1 MSSGSRRWSSASPAS
16 NAGKARRA
24 SGWSSLLGAV
34 DSDPK
39 GAENRPHYN
48 NYKPSPYP
56 EQDTVIAAKEC
67 SGGGEGPVPQSQAPE
82 PPKRPERGMVHG
94 IAPDELVRLA
104 PKLKPYLR
112 RPSPTWPDIVDAA
125 DWLRHDLGVS
135 KSLWGEA
142 CLTMGRELA
151 AVALAI
157 VSTKEPEHFRTTPGG
172 YFHGMVAKAKAGELH
187 LDRTVWAWR
196 RASSRNTNGAGEGIG
211 IVTQGSGRD
220 LAF

>member
-1 MSSGSRRWSSASPAS
+1 M
-16 NAGKARRA
+16 
-24 SGWSSLLGAV
+24 

-48 NYKPSPYP
+48 NYKPSPNP

-67 SGGGEGPVPQSQAPE
+67 SGGGEEPVPQSQAPV
-82 PPKRPERGMVHG
+82 PSKRPERGMVHG
-94 IAPDELVRLA
+94 IAPDELVRFA

-112 RPSPTWPDIVDAA
+112 RASPTWPEIVDAA
-125 DWLRHDLGVS
+125 DWLRHDLGIS

-142 CLTMGRELA
+142 CVTMGRDLA

-157 VSTKEPEHFRTTPGG
+157 VSTKNPGHFRSTPGG
-172 YFHGMVAKAKAGELH
+172 YFHGMVAKAKADELH

-196 RASSRNTNGAGEGIG
+196 RASMPEHQRSRGGDRH
-211 IVTQGSGRD
+211 RD
-220 LAF
+220 AR